1 MKPLPFL
8 ASALTGILLA
18 ATLSGP
24 ALAASP
30 ETHTNTP
37 GTAAAGVSEPTA
49 GLGDAGTG
57 KDDTEPGAI
66 AVDPAQDVDPAA
78 ADTDGTPSETTV
90 DAQTDEVTELS
101 VDSSDVTIIG
111 ATWEEDRLEIRTRDG
126 NGWSEWESLPTDDE
140 EAPTSL
146 PQRLLRFLL
155 PRASRSPSPFRYSI
169 PMLSKCA
176 LPTSRLIPMIC
187 RSLRCP
193 QRSRKPMRRWR
204 NPPGE

>member
-57 KDDTEPGAI
+57 KDDTEPGAT

-111 ATWEEDRLEIRTRDG
+111 ATWEG
-126 NGWSEWESLPTDDE
+126 
-140 EAPTSL
+140 
-146 PQRLLRFLL
+146 
-155 PRASRSPSPFRYSI
+155 
-169 PMLSKCA
+169 
-176 LPTSRLIPMIC
+176 
-187 RSLRCP
+187 
-193 QRSRKPMRRWR
+193 
-204 NPPGE
+204 